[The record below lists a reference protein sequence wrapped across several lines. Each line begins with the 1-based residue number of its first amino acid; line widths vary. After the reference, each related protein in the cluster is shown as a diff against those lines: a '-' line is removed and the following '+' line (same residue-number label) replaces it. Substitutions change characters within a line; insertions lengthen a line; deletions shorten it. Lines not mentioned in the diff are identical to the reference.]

1 MSSRRARL
9 LPGVVVGLA
18 LACAAGQAAAL
29 PWLPSFSHQQARQ
42 RWEQRGPPHY
52 ELEATWA
59 SGWSFG
65 HVRVEVLNQRI
76 VAGVDLN
83 TGRPLDRNRLITAG
97 FFTQIDNLFRMI
109 GAQLRPASTWRFQLA
124 RYHPRLARWL
134 DPCAALLPR
143 VEYDAELGYPTT
155 INYRG
160 SPCIDAG
167 ENVVLKI
174 ERFRSLP

>member
-9 LPGVVVGLA
+9 LLGVLAGLV
-18 LACAAGQAAAL
+18 LACAAGIAAAL
-29 PWLPSFSHQQARQ
+29 PALPAFAHQQARQ
-42 RWEQRGPPHY
+42 RWELRGPRHY
-52 ELEATWA
+52 ELEASWA

-65 HVRVEVLNQRI
+65 HVRVEVLNDRI
-76 VAGVDLN
+76 VSGIDLN
-83 TGRPLDRNRLITAG
+83 TGRPLDHKRLFTAS
-97 FFTQIDNLFRMI
+97 FFTEIDNLFRMI
-109 GAQLRPASTWRFQLA
+109 GQQLRPASTWRFQLA

-143 VEYDAELGYPTT
+143 VQYDTELGYPTT

-167 ENVVLKI
+167 ENIVLKI
-174 ERFRSLP
+174 ERFRPLP